1 MRFYAERSGPCRLY
15 LTESG
20 PGRVV
25 SGVGDGMDV
34 GVSVWRCATLL
45 KTNHKDWLVLPVDR
59 GVPPLY
65 NIVKTN
71 KGANAPKK
79 EANTMKTVTAERL
92 DMLTYIGG
100 SVDVEGERYYGIQM
114 AYIDGIN
121 DDIYYQARVIKAA
134 EALSGEEKIP
144 VYNMY
149 WVPVWAGEEDVDE
162 EYYEDETRACD
173 WDNPYKI
180 KECDSITID
189 ELDELIERN
198 LPSYMRRK

>member
-1 MRFYAERSGPCRLY
+1 
-15 LTESG
+15 
-20 PGRVV
+20 
-25 SGVGDGMDV
+25 
-34 GVSVWRCATLL
+34 
-45 KTNHKDWLVLPVDR
+45 
-59 GVPPLY
+59 
-65 NIVKTN
+65 
-71 KGANAPKK
+71 
-79 EANTMKTVTAERL
+79 MKTVTAERL

>member
-1 MRFYAERSGPCRLY
+1 
-15 LTESG
+15 LTGAYPRCIIES
-20 PGRVV
+20 
-25 SGVGDGMDV
+25 S
-34 GVSVWRCATLL
+34 
-45 KTNHKDWLVLPVDR
+45 
-59 GVPPLY
+59 
-65 NIVKTN
+65 KTN